1 MELSHT
7 KKSLAYLYKI
17 VEAGEL
23 GYAVVASNVRNRA
36 LKYLFQSYAQR
47 RHEFKEELLAKLH
60 QIDVQYRPEPSLPS
74 LLGMLHRGRIDI
86 FAHFTIGD
94 ENVEQV
100 LFKEIMVGERAAIR
114 AYERTLK
121 QDLPY
126 EILPMIEQQFQ
137 EVQKVVEEVHL
148 LRGENGKRLLMRLY
162 NTKPD
167 AEEAVQTLKQE
178 GIEEEKVEIENFRP
192 THIEPYSLKRG
203 RAKAIFETVLS
214 GIVGAEIWGMV
225 AAVLTAVSIIGVAG
239 FHHQAVS
246 PTVIGASM
254 LGLLVGAAWIG
265 AIIGFFIGWG
275 VVSQDDYVSATI
287 KDGEFMLQ
295 TLINESA
302 ASRAWSIMNQ
312 VALAARARHVRE
324 TPA

>member
-1 MELSHT
+1 MKLSNT
-7 KKSLAYLYKI
+7 KSSLAYLYKI

-36 LKYLFQSYAQR
+36 LKYLFQSYAQQR
-47 RHEFKEELLAKLH
+47 REFKEEILAELH
-60 QIDVQYRPEPSLPS
+60 KIDVTYKPEPSLPS
-74 LLGMLHRGRIDI
+74 MLGMIHRGRIDI

-94 ENVEQV
+94 ENVEQA
-100 LFKEIMVGERAAIR
+100 LFKEIMVGERAATR
-114 AYERTLK
+114 AYEQTLK
-121 QDLPY
+121 QDLPD
-126 EILPMIEQQFQ
+126 EIRPLIEHQFQ
-137 EVQKVVEEVHL
+137 EVQKVVEQIYL

-167 AEEAVQTLKQE
+167 AEEAVQSLKQE
-178 GIEEEKVEIENFRP
+178 GIDEEKIEIENFKP
-192 THIEPYSLKRG
+192 VQIEPYSLRRG
-203 RAKAIFETVLS
+203 RATAIFETVIS

-225 AAVLTAVSIIGVAG
+225 AAVLTALSIIGIAA
-239 FHHQAVS
+239 FHHQVVS
-246 PTVIGASM
+246 LLIIGASM

-265 AIIGFFIGWG
+265 TVIGFFIGWG
-275 VVSQDDYVSATI
+275 VVSQDDYVSETI
-287 KDGEFMLQ
+287 KNGGFMLQ

-302 ASRAWSIMNQ
+302 ASRAWSILNQ